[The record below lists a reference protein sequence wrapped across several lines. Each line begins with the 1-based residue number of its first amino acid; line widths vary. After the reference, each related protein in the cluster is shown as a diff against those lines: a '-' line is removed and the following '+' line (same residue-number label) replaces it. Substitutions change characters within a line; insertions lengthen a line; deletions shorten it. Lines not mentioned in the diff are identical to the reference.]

1 MCGSTPSVPP
11 VTKPPAREDPK
22 VAESAA
28 KEQARLKARKGRQST
43 ILTSGSGA
51 SEEVQSKKKKLLGQ

>member
-1 MCGSTPSVPP
+1 MCGSPSVPP
-11 VTKPPAREDPK
+11 VTKPPQREDPK

-43 ILTSGSGA
+43 ILTSGTGVT
-51 SEEVQSKKKKLLGQ
+51 EDVNSKKKKLLGQ